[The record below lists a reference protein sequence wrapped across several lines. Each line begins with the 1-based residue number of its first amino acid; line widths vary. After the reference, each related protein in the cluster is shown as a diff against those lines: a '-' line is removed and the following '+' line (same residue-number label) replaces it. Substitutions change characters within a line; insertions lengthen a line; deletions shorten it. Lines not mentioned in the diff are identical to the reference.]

1 MLILIIAYLSILL
14 IASLVVPGWAGA
26 LTNIVLFISFSIAI
40 YSVVQKQIKLFREK
54 STSRVKLAWNVLFEI
69 MGVLLAMVLAGLLG
83 RTIAQIGTAQINNE
97 LTKLIAGIVM
107 ALLAGMAIGTL
118 VTRTWGRL
126 IKTSPAS

>member
-1 MLILIIAYLSILL
+1 MLILITAFLSILL

-26 LTNIVLFISFSIAI
+26 LTSIVLFISFAIAI
-40 YSVVQKQIKLFREK
+40 YSVVQKQIKLYREK
-54 STSRVKLAWNVLFEI
+54 PTSRVKLAWNVLFEI

-97 LTKLIAGIVM
+97 LTKLIAGVVM
-107 ALLAGMAIGTL
+107 ALLAGMGIGTL

-126 IKTSPAS
+126 MKTSPAS

>member
-26 LTNIVLFISFSIAI
+26 LTSILLFISFAVAI
-40 YSVVQKQIKLFREK
+40 YSVVQKQIKLYREK
-54 STSRVKLAWNVLFEI
+54 PTSRVKLARNLLFEI
-69 MGVLLAMVLAGLLG
+69 MGVLLAMGLAGLLG

-97 LTKLIAGIVM
+97 LTKLIAGLVM

-118 VTRTWGRL
+118 VTRIWRRL

>member
-14 IASLVVPGWAGA
+14 IVSLVVPGWAGT
-26 LTNIVLFISFSIAI
+26 LTGIVLFISFAIAI
-40 YSVVQKQIKLFREK
+40 YSVVQKQIKLYGEK
-54 STSRVKLAWNVLFEI
+54 PTSRVKLAWNVLFEI

-83 RTIAQIGTAQINNE
+83 RTIAQIGTAHINNE

-126 IKTSPAS
+126 IKTSAES

>member
-14 IASLVVPGWAGA
+14 IGSLVVPGWAGA

-126 IKTSPAS
+126 LKTSAEN

>member
-14 IASLVVPGWAGA
+14 IALLVVPGWAGA
-26 LTNIVLFISFSIAI
+26 LTSIVLFISFSIAI
-40 YSVVQKQIKLFREK
+40 YSVVQKQIRLFREK